1 MFLHK
6 CCNLSYKHAQ
16 GLPLYFHQGASKSN
30 GEAKSRDATGTL
42 EAGTDNDVEMN
53 EEGGEDDNEVSH
65 TVDVGKK
72 DPSLRRQELLISSGL
87 AEVCSSKLKW
97 NVP

>member
-1 MFLHK
+1 
-6 CCNLSYKHAQ
+6 
-16 GLPLYFHQGASKSN
+16 
-30 GEAKSRDATGTL
+30 
-42 EAGTDNDVEMN
+42 MN
-53 EEGGEDDNEVSH
+53 EEGGEDDNEVSYA
-65 TVDVGKK
+65 VDGGKK